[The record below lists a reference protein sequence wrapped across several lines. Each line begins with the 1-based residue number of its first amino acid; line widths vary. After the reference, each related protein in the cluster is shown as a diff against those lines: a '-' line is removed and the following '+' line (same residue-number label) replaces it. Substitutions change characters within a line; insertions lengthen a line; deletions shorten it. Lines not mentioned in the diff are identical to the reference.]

1 MIKFIEHII
10 RLSLQRKY
18 LILCVTMILTILGL
32 WCSVGVI
39 KNGLLQH
46 PTHSIINH
54 TLLCS
59 LVMSLTIC
67 LLNSMILTRV
77 FRIKTKDKIQI
88 EHAIAQGTKSSI
100 RTMLVTTLAIMIGII
115 IVTNRSIALKQLG
128 IIISSGLV
136 TSILFTLFAFPA
148 IYSIVYNLTRRRK
161 NRKLLEKI
169 GE

>member
-1 MIKFIEHII
+1 
-10 RLSLQRKY
+10 
-18 LILCVTMILTILGL
+18 
-32 WCSVGVI
+32 
-39 KNGLLQH
+39 
-46 PTHSIINH
+46 
-54 TLLCS
+54 
-59 LVMSLTIC
+59 
-67 LLNSMILTRV
+67 MILTRV

-128 IIISSGLV
+128 IIIASGLV
-136 TSILFTLFAFPA
+136 TSTLFTLFAFPA